1 MDPGLVKRFTELG
14 DPTLLLLAAL
24 AMFFYLWIDND
35 RRQMAGAWAQS
46 VGFCIGLIFVSKLVL
61 HVYGRAELGPFRLFS
76 PSGHVAMAT
85 TFYGNLAIL
94 LATGRSRSS
103 GIALFAGAA
112 LLVVL
117 LAASRMV
124 LRLHSL
130 PEIAFALTIGLAALG
145 PFYLALARHPIIIRA
160 GQPIALLV
168 LLAVVRASHID
179 GEALVAHLAR
189 NVSATTDRSI
199 ATTPARTLG
208 MNLK

>member
-1 MDPGLVKRFTELG
+1 MSPGLIKRFTEFG

-46 VGFCIGLIFVSKLVL
+46 VGLCIGLIFVSKLVL
-61 HVYGRAELGPFRLFS
+61 HVYGRAELGPSRLFS
-76 PSGHVAMAT
+76 PSGHGAIAT
-85 TFYGNLAIL
+85 SFYGNLAIL
-94 LATGRSRSS
+94 LARGRSRRF

-112 LLVVL
+112 LLIVL

-130 PEIAFALTIGLAALG
+130 PEIAIALTIGLVALR
-145 PFYLALARHPIIIRA
+145 PFYLALARHPIIISA

-168 LLAVVRASHID
+168 LLAVVRAVHID
-179 GEALVAHLAR
+179 GEALIGHLAQ
-189 NVSATTDRSI
+189 NVPATTNRSI
-199 ATTPARTLG
+199 APTSARTLG
-208 MNLK
+208 MSLD

>member
-1 MDPGLVKRFTELG
+1 MLTMVLEGWRINASVPNGVRARKRVHITGSDPVICTHTPGLGPDGAG
-14 DPTLLLLAAL
+14 DQGAKAIDVTL
-24 AMFFYLWIDND
+24 
-35 RRQMAGAWAQS
+35 S
-46 VGFCIGLIFVSKLVL
+46 
-61 HVYGRAELGPFRLFS
+61 
-76 PSGHVAMAT
+76 
-85 TFYGNLAIL
+85 
-94 LATGRSRSS
+94 
-103 GIALFAGAA
+103 
-112 LLVVL
+112 
-117 LAASRMV
+117 
-124 LRLHSL
+124 
-130 PEIAFALTIGLAALG
+130 IGLAALG